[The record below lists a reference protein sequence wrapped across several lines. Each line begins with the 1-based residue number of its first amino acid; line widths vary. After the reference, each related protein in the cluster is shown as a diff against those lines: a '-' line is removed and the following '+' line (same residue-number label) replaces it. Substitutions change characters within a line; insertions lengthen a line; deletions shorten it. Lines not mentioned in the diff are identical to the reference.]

1 MTIREH
7 DRPANSL
14 MRLLRYLLEQLAEMA
29 RNGGHCG
36 PFCLHVDDRIKD
48 E

>member
-7 DRPANSL
+7 DRPANPL
-14 MRLLRYLLEQLAEMA
+14 MRLLTYLLEELAETA

-36 PFCLHVDDRIKD
+36 PFCLYFGDRIKD